1 MDDMDMDMDMD
12 VDGNENEVM
21 NMRVASQIQEVLQR
35 LEENMTNTF
44 PKDIEDFYDTALRY
58 IINNASRFTSYS
70 TRPFWLISI
79 YL

>member
-1 MDDMDMDMDMD
+1 
-12 VDGNENEVM
+12 M

-58 IINNASRFTSYS
+58 VLRT
-70 TRPFWLISI
+70 
-79 YL
+79 

>member
-1 MDDMDMDMDMD
+1 MDDMDVDMD

-58 IINNASRFTSYS
+58 VLRIRT
-70 TRPFWLISI
+70 
-79 YL
+79 